1 MPKLTTLL
9 AHFQIIDNRPQ
20 TVREIREAM
29 GGTEASVRA
38 MLGVA
43 ANKGLVCREGKKPN
57 TRFYLDENCPVLL
70 HLATPERLAG
80 LDDFT
85 RDFCGRWNVLT
96 PFDATRRNPEALR
109 DWLETLDG
117 RYA

>member
-9 AHFQIIDNRPQ
+9 AHFQATDNRPQ
-20 TVREIREAM
+20 TAREVLDAL

-38 MLGVA
+38 MLGNA
-43 ANKGLVCREGKKPN
+43 ANKGLVRREGKKPN
-57 TRFYLDENCPVLL
+57 TRFYLDENCPVPL
-70 HLATPERLAG
+70 HIATPERLAS

-85 RDFCGRWNVLT
+85 RDFCGCWNVLT

-109 DWLETLDG
+109 DWVTRLDG
-117 RYA
+117 WHL